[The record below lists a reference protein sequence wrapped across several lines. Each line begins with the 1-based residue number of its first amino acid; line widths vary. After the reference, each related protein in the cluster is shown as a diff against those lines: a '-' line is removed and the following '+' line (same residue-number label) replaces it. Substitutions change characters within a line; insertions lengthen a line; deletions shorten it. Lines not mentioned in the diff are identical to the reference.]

1 MRYSIV
7 NPPRGNAVVSQSTA
21 WDAYGPSS
29 RHRVTT
35 AMQQMDKQDLC
46 RARRQRF
53 WHETPLSMA
62 MCGPNTPIGHPRAV
76 MPWTA
81 DNAILKFPSRLIS
94 PGERALLAEWFA
106 TTQRKGLDVHR
117 AFVSEH
123 RSDDPMLFG
132 RIVIELRSSKEP
144 AFLIHSL
151 AEMLGGAG
159 RGGTLCHLRTAL
171 NSIRPVLDEPCSMG
185 GEATLWRRMRY
196 EWRRGAVPH
205 CC

>member
-1 MRYSIV
+1 
-7 NPPRGNAVVSQSTA
+7 
-21 WDAYGPSS
+21 
-29 RHRVTT
+29 
-35 AMQQMDKQDLC
+35 
-46 RARRQRF
+46 
-53 WHETPLSMA
+53 
-62 MCGPNTPIGHPRAV
+62 

-94 PGERALLAEWFA
+94 PGERVLLAEWFA
-106 TTQRKGLDVHR
+106 ATQRKRLDVHR

-144 AFLIHSL
+144 AFLIHSP
-151 AEMLGGAG
+151 AEMLIWIVTTVALGEVG
-159 RGGTLCHLRTAL
+159 RFASLRTAL
-171 NSIRPVLDEPCSMG
+171 NSIRPVLDEPCSMGG